1 MKITD
6 VQTFTMG
13 TEWRNLVFVKV
24 STDEGIYGIGEATIS
39 NGEEAVVAYITAA
52 AKRHVIGSDPFQIE
66 DLWLRLF
73 RNDFWQMG
81 VIGYTGIS
89 AIEIACWDIVGKA
102 LGVPVYKLLGG
113 ACHLRLKAYANGWYT
128 VDRTPEQFAAAAAR
142 VVQLGYRA
150 LKLDPFGAGQY
161 ELDHRERMTSI
172 GLLEAVRHAVG
183 DDVEIMVE
191 GHGRFSPMEAVRLA
205 HELNRFFPAWFE
217 EPIPPDNI
225 AGLGEVKRS
234 VSIPIAAGERWYTR
248 FGFRE
253 AFERRAVDIIQP
265 DVIHAGG
272 LAETKKI
279 AASAEMY
286 HMLVAPHNSQGP
298 VATAASVHL
307 GFTLSNLKVQECF
320 DDMAEPFI
328 LDAVPGAPRVRDGY
342 FHLPEGAGLGIELN
356 EQVIREHPYRFGHF
370 DLWEENWHRRK
381 SKRWSRSSAG
391 GD

>member
-1 MKITD
+1 
-6 VQTFTMG
+6 
-13 TEWRNLVFVKV
+13 
-24 STDEGIYGIGEATIS
+24 
-39 NGEEAVVAYITAA
+39 
-52 AKRHVIGSDPFQIE
+52 
-66 DLWLRLF
+66 
-73 RNDFWQMG
+73 
-81 VIGYTGIS
+81 
-89 AIEIACWDIVGKA
+89 VGKA